1 MNFNEIQHNEEL
13 FEYYKA
19 LIQLRLDSPALRKAK
34 PSDIVFK
41 VYKDPLHITFSIHGK
56 NSSDRYNYFISL
68 NGNMKIAHDID
79 LPEGNWEMIANEQ
92 NCDLENIKIITN
104 NYQVLASSGVLLR
117 QLR

>member
-1 MNFNEIQHNEEL
+1 
-13 FEYYKA
+13 
-19 LIQLRLDSPALRKAK
+19 
-34 PSDIVFK
+34 
-41 VYKDPLHITFSIHGK
+41 
-56 NSSDRYNYFISL
+56 
-68 NGNMKIAHDID
+68 MKIAHDID